1 MNNNRRP
8 IVRGGSR
15 VRREHYTDKPDPYL
29 LDSEIAR
36 NRPAADGLT
45 WKKIDLHIHTP
56 ASSDY
61 RDPGVTYLDILKKA
75 EEKGLDM
82 VAFADHNTV
91 SGYAAMHQELE
102 TLALLERLGRIS
114 DDERATLNEYRRLLK
129 KIVVLPAFEFTAT
142 FGFHILGIFPEGT
155 SIRKLEYLLLNLNVP
170 EDKMV
175 RGAPDVGSSDDV
187 LTAYAAITGAGGM
200 AIAAHANSS
209 NGVAM
214 QGFPFGGQ
222 TKIAYTQDPNL
233 VALEVTD
240 LDQPGRRSTAGFY
253 NGTKTEYP
261 RRMHCIQGSDAHSL
275 ETEQSDANNKR
286 LGVGARIT
294 EVLMREASF
303 AALREVLTGDDF
315 TRIRPYRSNPAWE
328 RIEAAR
334 AKGPNQIVTF
344 HERALHVHNRT
355 RPIMQD
361 VVAFANGY
369 GGIIYVGVS
378 PDTKV
383 PVQGVEHPEE
393 VIRLLRED
401 VRKMVEPQLE
411 VNFDVKQSATSDRA
425 IVVMNVPGGDNRP
438 YVFAPTSQIYIRDG
452 GNSLLA
458 TRAEMIKLVVD
469 AERARGEFL
478 PTATAPTAAISTH
491 EPISTPASAA
501 APVPTIPEPRPIL
514 SAGEA
519 LANSEDVQLAQPQE
533 RGHSRRRQE
542 GQEGQERQ
550 ERQERKPWR
559 EMREERRAQREAA
572 ETPAEA
578 ETTAE
583 APSEALAEAL
593 TPDPTPLREERR
605 ASEAPGAE
613 TGPAPQP
620 SLGQS
625 TRRMPS
631 LHELPPEKIK
641 GQVQPMSRAGS
652 PPPAAPEPAPAE
664 SPQSAAY
671 AIEGLDAEEVAPEL
685 ERAIVEAAAGGRAD
699 LPEDTTPIIEGT
711 ERLEVGYEPA
721 APPRGTRGTRTR
733 RKPGS
738 AIPEQ
743 AGRELPAPTVR
754 EAAEA
759 QQEAIAPQHE
769 KTEEAA
775 QPARARRGRPRR
787 KGAEEEA
794 PSLVE
799 VAAERNEEATA
810 EAATAEPPVEM
821 QLAAPM
827 EAGVA
832 AEHLSRE
839 DIAQA
844 ESEQPRRGRGRSRKG
859 RGAAAEQQLEVEAPT
874 AAAAA
879 TEAGEVAIL
888 VDAETQPGPQ
898 IPAELPEETSAEAA
912 PRKGRSR
919 RKTAAVQAAAADA
932 GVDLGEG
939 GGQGPTPTPPQP
951 EAAPAQEAAPTEP
964 RSRRGRRK
972 KAEDAVAEA
981 ATQPEAGA
989 DAPAMSDLVTADPPA
1004 PPATGVEIID
1014 SVAGERSTSHTMRDL
1029 RNGQTVR
1036 NVTRQSARRLWHY
1049 AITQHERGNPAL
1061 SEVLWHDTLPIG
1073 VWRRD
1078 ERAGAVRFDLVSRY
1092 PDGSMRIFYGVTDEG
1107 LSEPWREVV
1116 QKAEAAGWTGP
1127 DVE

>member
-8 IVRGGSR
+8 MVRGGGTR
-15 VRREHYTDKPDPYL
+15 VRRERYDDRPDPYL
-29 LDSEIAR
+29 QDSEIAR
-36 NRPAADGLT
+36 NRPAGNGLT
-45 WKKIDLHIHTP
+45 WKKLDLHLHTP

-82 VAFADHNTV
+82 IAFADHNTV
-91 SGYAAMHQELE
+91 SGYAAMHQEIE
-102 TLALLERLGRIS
+102 TLSLLERLNRIS
-114 DDERATLNEYRRLLK
+114 DDEQATLNEYRRLLQ

-155 SIRKLEYLLLNLNVP
+155 SVRKLEYLLLNLNVP
-170 EDKMV
+170 EEKMV

-187 LTAYAAITGAGGM
+187 LTAYAAIAGAGGM

-240 LDQPGRRSTAGFY
+240 LEVTGRRSTAGFY

-303 AALREVLTGDDF
+303 AALKEVLTGDDF

-334 AKGPNQIVTF
+334 VKGPNQIVAF

-369 GGIIYVGVS
+369 GGIIYIGVS

-383 PVQGVEHPEE
+383 PVQGVDRPEE

-401 VRKMVEPQLE
+401 VQRMVEPRLD
-411 VNFDVKQSATSDRA
+411 VNFDVKPGSMSDQA

-438 YVFAPTSQIYIRDG
+438 YVFAPTSQIYIRQG
-452 GNSLLA
+452 GESLLA
-458 TRAEMIKLVVD
+458 TRSEMIRLVVD
-469 AERARGEFL
+469 AEKARGAF
-478 PTATAPTAAISTH
+478 ATMGAASATTH
-491 EPISTPASAA
+491 EPITTPAATA
-501 APVPTIPEPRPIL
+501 APVPTIPEARPIL
-514 SAGEA
+514 PAGEA
-519 LANSEDVQLAQPQE
+519 ISSTDDAPSARQAQE
-533 RGHSRRRQE
+533 RRQDRPDR
-542 GQEGQERQ
+542 QRQ
-550 ERQERKPWR
+550 ERAEREPQQPPREERKSWR
-559 EMREERRAQREAA
+559 ERSEERRAQRDAA
-572 ETPAEA
+572 ETPAA
-578 ETTAE
+578 EVE
-583 APSEALAEAL
+583 VPEQAPAPAA
-593 TPDPTPLREERR
+593 PPLREERR
-605 ASEAPGAE
+605 AAAQPSVAGPTSAPE
-613 TGPAPQP
+613 PAPNRP
-620 SLGQS
+620 SV
-625 TRRMPS
+625 RIPS

-641 GQVQPMSRAGS
+641 GQVQPMARTAGAPA
-652 PPPAAPEPAPAE
+652 PPPASVEP
-664 SPQSAAY
+664 PQSAVHAVE
-671 AIEGLDAEEVAPEL
+671 APDAQEVAPEI
-685 ERAIVEAAAGGRAD
+685 EQAIIEAVSSDGMPD
-699 LPEDTTPIIEGT
+699 LPEDTTPVIDGT

-721 APPRGTRGTRTR
+721 APARGTRSR

-743 AGRELPAPTVR
+743 VAREMPAATVNEAVQAAEPEAPAPQ
-754 EAAEA
+754 AE
-759 QQEAIAPQHE
+759 QP
-769 KTEEAA
+769 EEAA
-775 QPARARRGRPRR
+775 QPARPRRGRGRR
-787 KGAEEEA
+787 KGE
-794 PSLVE
+794 E
-799 VAAERNEEATA
+799 VAVERNEEVTA

-839 DIAQA
+839 DIVQA
-844 ESEQPRRGRGRSRKG
+844 EAEQPRRGRGRSRKA
-859 RGAAAEQQLEVEAPT
+859 RSAEAEQLEVGAPT

-879 TEAGEVAIL
+879 TEAGQAGIL
-888 VDAETQPGPQ
+888 VQAETQPGPQ
-898 IPAELPEETSAEAA
+898 IPAELPEDTPAEAPA
-912 PRKGRSR
+912 KKGRSR
-919 RKTAAVQAAAADA
+919 RKSAAVQAAAADA
-932 GVDLGEG
+932 GVDLAEG
-939 GGQGPTPTPPQP
+939 GAQEP
-951 EAAPAQEAAPTEP
+951 APAEATPAPEPEVAPTET

-972 KAEDAVAEA
+972 KGEEAVAEA
-981 ATQPEAGA
+981 APVA
-989 DAPAMSDLVTADPPA
+989 DMVADEPPA

-1036 NVTRQSARRLWHY
+1036 NVTKQSARRLWHY
-1049 AITQHERGNPAL
+1049 AITQNERGNPAL

-1107 LSEPWREVV
+1107 LSEHWREVV

-1127 DVE
+1127 EVE

>member
-8 IVRGGSR
+8 IVRGGGR
-15 VRREHYTDKPDPYL
+15 VRRERYDDRPDPYL
-29 LDSEIAR
+29 LDAEIAR
-36 NRPAADGLT
+36 NRPATDGLT
-45 WKKIDLHIHTP
+45 WKKMDLHIHTP

-61 RDPGVTYLDILKKA
+61 RDPGATYLDILKKA

-82 VAFADHNTV
+82 IAFADHNTV
-91 SGYAAMHQELE
+91 SGYAAMHQEIE
-102 TLALLERLGRIS
+102 TLTLLERLGRIS
-114 DDERATLNEYRRLLK
+114 DDEQATLNEYRRLLK

-142 FGFHILGIFPEGT
+142 FGFHILGVFPEGT

-170 EDKMV
+170 EEKMV

-187 LTAYAAITGAGGM
+187 LTAYAAIAGAGGM

-240 LDQPGRRSTAGFY
+240 LDQTGRRATAGFY

-275 ETEQSDANNKR
+275 DTEQSDANNKR

-294 EVLMREASF
+294 EILVREASF

-315 TRIRPYRSNPAWE
+315 TRTRPYRSNPAWE

-334 AKGPNQIVTF
+334 AKGPNQIVDF
-344 HERALHVHNRT
+344 HERAVHVHNRT
-355 RPIMQD
+355 RPILED

-369 GGIIYVGVS
+369 GGIIYIGAS

-383 PVQGVEHPEE
+383 PVQGVERPEE
-393 VIRLLRED
+393 VVRLLRED
-401 VRKMVEPQLE
+401 VQRMVEPRLD
-411 VNFDVKQSATSDRA
+411 VSFDIKPSSTSDRA

-438 YVFAPTSQIYIRDG
+438 YVFAPTTQIYIREG
-452 GNSLLA
+452 GESLLA
-458 TRAEMIKLVVD
+458 TRSEMIKLVVD
-469 AERARGEFL
+469 AARARGEL
-478 PTATAPTAAISTH
+478 ASAAPTAH
-491 EPISTPASAA
+491 QPITTPAATAS
-501 APVPTIPEPRPIL
+501 PVPTVPEPRPIL
-514 SAGEA
+514 PSGEA
-519 LANSEDVQLAQPQE
+519 LASPDDAQPAQE
-533 RGHSRRRQE
+533 RRQGRQQDRQGRQRE
-542 GQEGQERQ
+542 ERQERQ
-550 ERQERKPWR
+550 ERQEQPAAREQRKPWR
-559 EMREERRAQREAA
+559 EQGDDRRAARELA
-572 ETPAEA
+572 ETPAAEVEA
-578 ETTAE
+578 PAE
-583 APSEALAEAL
+583 AP
-593 TPDPTPLREERR
+593 TPPAAPLREERR
-605 ASEAPGAE
+605 AAAQAADAAPVPVPTRPE
-613 TGPAPQP
+613 SQP
-620 SLGQS
+620 G
-625 TRRMPS
+625 RRIPS

-641 GQVQPMSRAGS
+641 GQVQPMARTGGAPTPTPASTPTE
-652 PPPAAPEPAPAE
+652 PPE
-664 SPQSAAY
+664 SALY
-671 AIEGLDAEEVAPEL
+671 AVQGADAQEVAPEV
-685 ERAIVEAAAGGRAD
+685 EQAIIESASATSDV
-699 LPEDTTPIIEGT
+699 PELAPPVIEGT

-721 APPRGTRGTRTR
+721 APARGTRSR

-738 AIPEQ
+738 AIPERTT
-743 AGRELPAPTVR
+743 GEMPAATVG
-754 EAAEA
+754 ETADQAAEA
-759 QQEAIAPQHE
+759 QPAQPAQPAQAEQ
-769 KTEEAA
+769 TEEAA
-775 QPARARRGRPRR
+775 PAARSRRGRSRR
-787 KGAEEEA
+787 TGAEEEA
-794 PSLVE
+794 AGAVE
-799 VAAERNEEATA
+799 AAAARNEEATA
-810 EAATAEPPVEM
+810 VAATAEPPVEM

-839 DIAQA
+839 EIVQA
-844 ESEQPRRGRGRSRKG
+844 EAEQPRRGRGRSRKG
-859 RGAAAEQQLEVEAPT
+859 RGAEAEQQLEIAAPT

-879 TEAGEVAIL
+879 TEAGEAGIL
-888 VDAETQPGPQ
+888 AQAETQPGPQ
-898 IPAELPEETSAEAA
+898 IPAELPEDTPAEAA

-932 GVDLGEG
+932 GVDLGEQQ
-939 GGQGPTPTPPQP
+939 GGQEPVAQAEAMPAP
-951 EAAPAQEAAPTEP
+951 EPAPTDT

-972 KAEDAVAEA
+972 KGEDAAAEA
-981 ATQPEAGA
+981 ATQPEVEPGA
-989 DAPAMSDLVTADPPA
+989 ATMSDMVTDEPPG

-1014 SVAGERSTSHTMRDL
+1014 SVAGQRSTSHTMRDL

-1036 NVTRQSARRLWHY
+1036 NVTKQSARRLWHY
-1049 AITQHERGNPAL
+1049 AITQHERGNPAM

-1092 PDGSMRIFYGVTDEG
+1092 PDGSLRIFYGATDEG

-1127 DVE
+1127 AVE

>member
-8 IVRGGSR
+8 IVRGGGR
-15 VRREHYTDKPDPYL
+15 VRRERYDDRPDPYL
-29 LDSEIAR
+29 LDAEIAR
-36 NRPAADGLT
+36 NRPATDGLT
-45 WKKIDLHIHTP
+45 WKKMDLHIHTP

-82 VAFADHNTV
+82 IAFADHNTV
-91 SGYAAMHQELE
+91 SGYAAMHQEIE
-102 TLALLERLGRIS
+102 TLTLLERLGRIS
-114 DDERATLNEYRRLLK
+114 DDEQATLDEYRRLLK

-142 FGFHILGIFPEGT
+142 FGFHILGVFPEGT

-187 LTAYAAITGAGGM
+187 LTAYAAIAGAGGM

-240 LDQPGRRSTAGFY
+240 LDQTGRRATAGFY

-294 EVLMREASF
+294 EILVREASF
-303 AALREVLTGDDF
+303 AALREVLMGDDY
-315 TRIRPYRSNPAWE
+315 TRTRPYRSNPAWE

-334 AKGPNQIVTF
+334 AKGPNQIVDF
-344 HERALHVHNRT
+344 HERAVHVHNRT
-355 RPIMQD
+355 RPILED

-369 GGIIYVGVS
+369 GGIIYIGAS

-383 PVQGVEHPEE
+383 PVQGVERPEE
-393 VIRLLRED
+393 VVRLLRED
-401 VRKMVEPQLE
+401 VQRMVEPRLD
-411 VNFDVKQSATSDRA
+411 VNFDIKPSSTSDRA

-438 YVFAPTSQIYIRDG
+438 YVFAPTTQIYIREG
-452 GNSLLA
+452 GESLLA
-458 TRAEMIKLVVD
+458 TRAEMIKLIVD
-469 AERARGEFL
+469 AARARGEL
-478 PTATAPTAAISTH
+478 APVASTTTHQPITTPAATAS
-491 EPISTPASAA
+491 
-501 APVPTIPEPRPIL
+501 PVPAVPEPRPIL
-514 SAGEA
+514 PAGEP
-519 LANSEDVQLAQPQE
+519 LASPDDAQPTPQAQE
-533 RGHSRRRQE
+533 RRQGRQQDRQGRQRE
-542 GQEGQERQ
+542 ERQ
-550 ERQERKPWR
+550 EQPAAREQRKPWR
-559 EMREERRAQREAA
+559 EQGDDRRAAREAA
-572 ETPAEA
+572 ETPAA
-578 ETTAE
+578 EVETPEE
-583 APSEALAEAL
+583 APAQ
-593 TPDPTPLREERR
+593 PTAPLREERR
-605 ASEAPGAE
+605 AAAPAADA
-613 TGPAPQP
+613 APVPVPTRPESQP
-620 SLGQS
+620 G
-625 TRRMPS
+625 RRIPS

-641 GQVQPMSRAGS
+641 GQVQPMARTGGS
-652 PPPAAPEPAPAE
+652 PAPAPEPQATEP
-664 SPQSAAY
+664 PQSALY
-671 AIEGLDAEEVAPEL
+671 AVQGADAQEVAPEV
-685 ERAIVEAAAGGRAD
+685 ERAIIEAASAASD
-699 LPEDTTPIIEGT
+699 APDVAPPVIEGT

-721 APPRGTRGTRTR
+721 APARGRGTRSR

-743 AGRELPAPTVR
+743 VTREMPAATVS
-754 EAAEA
+754 ETAEQAAEA
-759 QQEAIAPQHE
+759 PPAQVEQTEQAEQ
-769 KTEEAA
+769 TEEAA
-775 QPARARRGRPRR
+775 PAARPRRGRSRR

-794 PSLVE
+794 AGTVE
-799 VAAERNEEATA
+799 AAAARNEEATA
-810 EAATAEPPVEM
+810 VAATAEPPVEM

-839 DIAQA
+839 EIVQA
-844 ESEQPRRGRGRSRKG
+844 EAEQPRRGRGRSRKG
-859 RGAAAEQQLEVEAPT
+859 RSAEAEQQLEIAAPT

-879 TEAGEVAIL
+879 TAAGEAGIL
-888 VDAETQPGPQ
+888 AEADTQPGPQ
-898 IPAELPEETSAEAA
+898 IPSELPEDAPAEAA

-932 GVDLGEG
+932 GVDLGEQ
-939 GGQGPTPTPPQP
+939 GGQEAVAQAEAAP
-951 EAAPAQEAAPTEP
+951 EAAPAET

-972 KAEDAVAEA
+972 KGEDAAAQA
-981 ATQPEAGA
+981 ATQSEAEPGA
-989 DAPAMSDLVTADPPA
+989 APMPDMVTDEPPG

-1014 SVAGERSTSHTMRDL
+1014 SVAGQRSTSHTMRDL

-1036 NVTRQSARRLWHY
+1036 NVTKQSARRLWHY
-1049 AITQHERGNPAL
+1049 AITQHERGNPAM

-1092 PDGSMRIFYGVTDEG
+1092 PDGSLRIFYGATDEG

-1127 DVE
+1127 AVE